1 MPRDTTD
8 PTRRALQILAFMQAR
23 SSASAEEVAER
34 LGVTTR
40 TVRRDVQRLR
50 DLGYGIE
57 STAGQ
62 GGGYR
67 LVAGSDRPL
76 LVLEPEEASAVVLG
90 PAHLTDLG
98 LSGLEDAAL
107 SALAKVSRTMPP
119 QVSAAADKVRRGT
132 AVIGNRDAGTPAEHV
147 ARLAEASAER
157 RTVTF
162 AHRRAG
168 RATERRV
175 DPYRVVSFAGRWYLF
190 AWCHLRRDWRT
201 FRVDRIS
208 DLHVTTLRYTAIPS
222 PDPVATVKE
231 AVLRSPYAL
240 VARVIVEAPA
250 DQVRARISPH
260 AADVV
265 PAGPGRCLMTV
276 GAHEAEWVAV
286 HLAELRLPM
295 QVVDPPEVLEAIH
308 RLGHDLI
315 SVRTAADPDVARV
328 ID

>member
-1 MPRDTTD
+1 MASDTTD
-8 PTRRALQILAFMQAR
+8 PTRRALQILGFMQAR
-23 SSASAEEVAER
+23 SSASAEEIAKR

-67 LVAGSDRPL
+67 LVAGSNRPV

-90 PAHLTDLG
+90 LAHLTDLG

-119 QVSAAADKVRRGT
+119 QVSAAAEKVRRGT
-132 AVIGNRDAGTPAEHV
+132 AVVGARDAQTPVEHV
-147 ARLAEASAER
+147 ALLAEAAAER

-162 AHRRAG
+162 SHRREG
-168 RATERRV
+168 SPRDRRA

-190 AWCHLRRDWRT
+190 AWCHLRQDWRT
-201 FRVDRIS
+201 FRVDRIG
-208 DLHVTTLRYTAIPS
+208 DVHVTTLHYTVAPS
-222 PDPVATVKE
+222 PDPVATVKD
-231 AVLRSPYAL
+231 AVLRSPYPL

-250 DQVRARISPH
+250 DQVRPRLSPH
-260 AADVV
+260 AADVE
-265 PAGPGRCLMTV
+265 PAGPHHALVTI
-276 GAHEAEWVAV
+276 GAQEADWVAV
-286 HLAELRLPM
+286 HLAGLRLPLQVIEPPELVEELRL
-295 QVVDPPEVLEAIH
+295 
-308 RLGHDLI
+308 LGRDL
-315 SVRTAADPDVARV
+315 TAVTLVADPGVARA

>member
-1 MPRDTTD
+1 MPRETTD
-8 PTRRALQILAFMQAR
+8 PTRRALQILGFMQAR
-23 SSASAEEVAER
+23 SSASAEEIAER

-67 LVAGSDRPL
+67 LVAGTNQPL
-76 LVLEPEEASAVVLG
+76 LVLEPDEASAVVLG
-90 PAHLTDLG
+90 LAHLTDLG

-119 QVSAAADKVRRGT
+119 QVSAAAEKVRRGT
-132 AVIGNRDAGTPAEHV
+132 AVVGDRDARTPVEHV
-147 ARLAEASAER
+147 ALLAEASAER

-162 AHRRAG
+162 VHRRDG
-168 RATERRV
+168 RPTDRRV

-208 DLHVTTLRYTAIPS
+208 DVHVTTLNYRTIPS

-231 AVLRSPYAL
+231 AVLRSPYTL
-240 VARVIVEAPA
+240 LARIIVEAPA
-250 DQVRARISPH
+250 ERVRSRISPH

-265 PAGPGRCLMTV
+265 PLDPHRCLMTV
-276 GAHEAEWVAV
+276 GADAAEWIAV
-286 HLAELRLPM
+286 HLAELKLPL

-315 SVRTAADPDVARV
+315 GVSSAPDPAVTRP